1 MDDQGIENDVQSDVH
16 EQDVAAGDD
25 AVQAAEA
32 TEEAAED
39 LTEAAAEGADDVAD
53 DDGSTPVVQLLED
66 DPNEAEIERLHGV
79 IDELQARLRAVS
91 AAYQKQQ
98 GEVTATRER
107 LRRSA
112 AVQEE
117 LRRGEVVAAL
127 FEPVE
132 NLRRSLNA
140 AKKGA
145 SAEDTSNGLELVLKA
160 FMTGFEKLGLEE
172 VSGQGAPFDPN
183 IHEALT
189 AMPVT
194 DPALDQVVIE
204 VFSAGY
210 RIGSRLIAPAKVI
223 VGAYQE
229 PVGEA

>member
-1 MDDQGIENDVQSDVH
+1 MDEQAIEDDVQADVH
-16 EQDVAAGDD
+16 EQETEAEGETVSVEEVA
-25 AVQAAEA
+25 
-32 TEEAAED
+32 EEAD
-39 LTEAAAEGADDVAD
+39 EAYVEQDVL
-53 DDGSTPVVQLLED
+53 PEVQLLED
-66 DPNEAEIERLHGV
+66 DPNEAEIERLHGMV
-79 IDELQARLRAVS
+79 DELQARLRAVS

-98 GEVTATRER
+98 GEITATRER

-132 NLRRSLNA
+132 NLRRSLNS

-145 SAEDTSNGLELVLKA
+145 SAEDTANGLELVLKA
-160 FMTGFEKLGLEE
+160 FLTGFEKLGLEE
-172 VSGQGAPFDPN
+172 VAGQGAPFDPN

-204 VFSAGY
+204 VFSTGY

>member
-1 MDDQGIENDVQSDVH
+1 MDETVIENDVQDDVH
-16 EQDVAAGDD
+16 TPDPEIVEEVEPD
-25 AVQAAEA
+25 AEEVEDAPQAEVHLI
-32 TEEAAED
+32 EE
-39 LTEAAAEGADDVAD
+39 
-53 DDGSTPVVQLLED
+53 
-66 DPNEAEIERLHGV
+66 DPAQAEIDRLQGV
-79 IDELQARLRAVS
+79 VDELQARLRAVS
-91 AAYQKQQ
+91 VAYQKQQ
-98 GEVTATRER
+98 SEVTATRER
-107 LRRSA
+107 LRRQA

-117 LRRGEVVAAL
+117 LRRGEVVAGL

-132 NLRRSLNA
+132 NLKRSLNA

-145 SAEDTSNGLELVLKA
+145 SAEDTTNGLELVLKA
-160 FMTGFEKLGLEE
+160 FMGSFEKLGLEE
-172 VSGQGAPFDPN
+172 VAGNGAPFDPN

-189 AMPVT
+189 TMPVT

-204 VFSAGY
+204 VFSTGY

>member
-1 MDDQGIENDVQSDVH
+1 MDETVIENDVQNDVH
-16 EQDVAAGDD
+16 IPEPELVDEADADVGD
-25 AVQAAEA
+25 
-32 TEEAAED
+32 AED
-39 LTEAAAEGADDVAD
+39 APHAEVHII
-53 DDGSTPVVQLLED
+53 ED
-66 DPNEAEIERLHGV
+66 DPATVENDRLQGV

-98 GEVTATRER
+98 GEITATRER
-107 LRRSA
+107 LRRQA

-117 LRRGEVVAAL
+117 LRRGEVVASL

-132 NLRRSLNA
+132 NLKRSLNS

-145 SAEDTSNGLELVLKA
+145 SAEDTANGLELVLKA
-160 FMTGFEKLGLEE
+160 FMGSFEKLGLEE
-172 VSGQGAPFDPN
+172 VAGKGAPFDPN

-189 AMPVT
+189 TMPVV
-194 DPALDQVVIE
+194 DPALDQVVID
-204 VFSAGY
+204 VFSTGY